1 MDSYRVEKRA
11 VQQILL
17 LDENA
22 EIAPVPPSGGG
33 HVPEPE
39 LERLSSILR
48 EFNDLFGA
56 IAWQDTDRV
65 KEMITET
72 IPFRVAQDA
81 AFKNARQ
88 NSDQDNA
95 RIEHGKALT
104 RVMTALIKDDA
115 ELFKQFMDNDSFK
128 RWMTE
133 TVFTLACKQAS

>member
-1 MDSYRVEKRA
+1 M
-11 VQQILL
+11 
-17 LDENA
+17 
-22 EIAPVPPSGGG
+22 
-33 HVPEPE
+33 
-39 LERLSSILR
+39 
-48 EFNDLFGA
+48 
-56 IAWQDTDRV
+56 

-95 RIEHGKALT
+95 RIEHAKALT

-133 TVFTLACKQAS
+133 TVFRLASKQAS

>member
-22 EIAPVPPSGGG
+22 EIEPVPPSGGG

-65 KEMITET
+65 KE
-72 IPFRVAQDA
+72 D
-81 AFKNARQ
+81 
-88 NSDQDNA
+88 D
-95 RIEHGKALT
+95 HGDHSFSS
-104 RVMTALIKDDA
+104 RPGRCVQERSP
-115 ELFKQFMDNDSFK
+115 ELRSGQCSH
-128 RWMTE
+128 
-133 TVFTLACKQAS
+133 

>member
-1 MDSYRVEKRA
+1 M
-11 VQQILL
+11 
-17 LDENA
+17 
-22 EIAPVPPSGGG
+22 
-33 HVPEPE
+33 PEPE